1 MSESKTPRS
10 GGGCFSKL
18 LFLILFGMTAALGTA
33 VYFAVQ
39 PQDLTDLGG
48 YSLVSKI
55 APVRDV
61 KLILK
66 NAVDKAATNRG
77 YSVTFSEAD
86 LNDWLARTVVAKQG
100 GLLGAGITLDRV
112 WVRLEEG
119 RAELIMARTIMGRPF
134 TVSMYLQVEK
144 MEDGIGPYLSI
155 QPDGGPYHKDFPRP
169 PRGGRFGKL
178 VVPQGFLYLLR
189 PAYQKLGALFPEES
203 ELFARMSKVKIEKG
217 SLTVDSRESLGQQG
231 MPANF

>member
-1 MSESKTPRS
+1 MSESKNPRS

-18 LFLILFGMTAALGTA
+18 LFLVLLAATAALGTA

-48 YSLVSKI
+48 HRLVSKI

-119 RAELIMARTIMGRPF
+119 RAELITARTIMGRSF

-144 MEDGIGPYLSI
+144 MEDGMGPYLSI

-169 PRGGRFGKL
+169 PQGGRFGKL
-178 VVPQGFLYLLR
+178 VVPQGFLYLVR